1 MTTPDPLAQAI
12 AGCLNTIT
20 RVGDGP
26 FLQLRATPAADG
38 LTVTLQVH
46 PIGFDTIGDQSR
58 TVLLRLGSPDTN
70 ETIVDP
76 VIARGDA
83 A

>member
-1 MTTPDPLAQAI
+1 MTTPDPLAEAI

-20 RVGDGP
+20 RVGNGP
-26 FLQLRATPAADG
+26 FLQLRATPAKDG
-38 LTVTLQVH
+38 LSVTLEVR

-70 ETIVDP
+70 GTVVDP